1 MYDRL
6 GKAAVGVADGA
17 PDPRAGGGLMY
28 NRIGKASM
36 KFAFR
41 YMRRRY
47 RRETRIALGTLGV
60 GFVAAVAYFATRDA
74 PEG

>member
-1 MYDRL
+1 MYNRL
-6 GKAAVGVADGA
+6 GKTTV
-17 PDPRAGGGLMY
+17 
-28 NRIGKASM
+28 

-47 RRETRIALGTLGV
+47 RRETRIALGALGV
-60 GFVAAVAYFATRDA
+60 GFAAAVAYFATREA

>member
-1 MYDRL
+1 
-6 GKAAVGVADGA
+6 
-17 PDPRAGGGLMY
+17 MY

-41 YMRRRY
+41 YVRRLY
-47 RRETRIALGTLGV
+47 RREARIALALGLL
-60 GFVAAVAYFATRDA
+60 AAIAAAYLATREV

>member
-1 MYDRL
+1 MH
-6 GKAAVGVADGA
+6 
-17 PDPRAGGGLMY
+17 
-28 NRIGKASM
+28 NRIGRASV

-47 RRETRIALGTLGV
+47 RRETRIALGVLGV
-60 GFVAAVAYFATRDA
+60 GFAAAVAYLASRDA

>member
-1 MYDRL
+1 MYNRL
-6 GKAAVGVADGA
+6 GKASV
-17 PDPRAGGGLMY
+17 
-28 NRIGKASM
+28 

-47 RRETRIALGTLGV
+47 RRESRIALGLFGA
-60 GFVAAVAYFATRDA
+60 GIVAAVAYFATRDV

>member
-1 MYDRL
+1 MYNRL
-6 GKAAVGVADGA
+6 GKASV
-17 PDPRAGGGLMY
+17 
-28 NRIGKASM
+28 

-47 RRETRIALGTLGV
+47 RRETRITLGV
-60 GFVAAVAYFATRDA
+60 LGAVAVIGAAYLASREV

>member
-1 MYDRL
+1 MYNRL
-6 GKAAVGVADGA
+6 GKASV
-17 PDPRAGGGLMY
+17 
-28 NRIGKASM
+28 

-47 RRETRIALGTLGV
+47 RRESRIALGVFGV
-60 GFVAAVAYFATRDA
+60 GIVAAVAYFTKREV